1 MFLKLKCIA
10 ICLVLILTLNLA
22 ACLFVPETTA
32 NKNNDCQLVTKKWS
46 LEFKKV
52 DISGR
57 VDGEILVA
65 IGAVAV
71 GSLVVSGSVVVVG
84 NSIHWLEQQGFCD
97 DSITQKTVDGFV
109 SSLKNAGG
117 YVVSTSEELLD
128 WLNSHL
134 SVDIDDDAD
143 IDDDKNNGLQIRSKM
158 KENTDIY

>member
-10 ICLVLILTLNLA
+10 IWLVLILTLNLA
-22 ACLFVPETTA
+22 ACLFVPETKA
-32 NKNNDCQLVTKKWS
+32 IKNNDCQLVTKKWS
-46 LEFKKV
+46 LEFKKA

-109 SSLKNAGG
+109 SGWKSAGG

-128 WLNSHL
+128 WLNSPL
-134 SVDIDDDAD
+134 SVDTDDNAD
-143 IDDDKNNGLQIRSKM
+143 IDDNENNGLQIRSII
-158 KENTDIY
+158 KENTDKY

>member
-22 ACLFVPETTA
+22 ACLFVPETKTI
-32 NKNNDCQLVTKKWS
+32 KNNDCQLVTKKWS
-46 LEFKKV
+46 LEFKKA

-84 NSIHWLEQQGFCD
+84 NTIHWLEQQGFCD
-97 DSITQKTVDGFV
+97 DSITQKTVDAPNHHHIVHKFRHRHR
-109 SSLKNAGG
+109 SSSCRRNVKGPEMG
-117 YVVSTSEELLD
+117 
-128 WLNSHL
+128 
-134 SVDIDDDAD
+134 
-143 IDDDKNNGLQIRSKM
+143 
-158 KENTDIY
+158 

>member
-10 ICLVLILTLNLA
+10 ICLVLILTFNLA

-32 NKNNDCQLVTKKWS
+32 NKNDDCQLVTKKWS
-46 LEFKKV
+46 LEFKKA
-52 DISGR
+52 DISSR
-57 VDGEILVA
+57 VEGEILVA

-84 NSIHWLEQQGFCD
+84 NTIHWLEQQGFCD

-109 SSLKNAGG
+109 SGLKSAGG

-128 WLNSHL
+128 WFNSPL
-134 SVDIDDDAD
+134 SVDADDNAGIDDDAD
-143 IDDDKNNGLQIRSKM
+143 IDDDENNGF
-158 KENTDIY
+158 

>member
-22 ACLFVPETTA
+22 ACLFVPETKA
-32 NKNNDCQLVTKKWS
+32 IKNNDCQLVTKKWS
-46 LEFKKV
+46 LEFKKA

-84 NSIHWLEQQGFCD
+84 NTIHWLEQQGLCD
-97 DSITQKTVDGFV
+97 DSITQKTDEGFV
-109 SSLKNAGG
+109 SGLKSTGG

-128 WLNSHL
+128 WLNSPL

>member
-22 ACLFVPETTA
+22 ACLFVPETKTI
-32 NKNNDCQLVTKKWS
+32 KNDDCQLVTKKWS
-46 LEFKKV
+46 LEFKKT

-97 DSITQKTVDGFV
+97 DSITQKTVNGFV
-109 SSLKNAGG
+109 SGLKSSGG

-128 WLNSHL
+128 WLNSPL
-134 SVDIDDDAD
+134 SVDTGDNAD
-143 IDDDKNNGLQIRSKM
+143 IDDNENNGF
-158 KENTDIY
+158 

>member
-1 MFLKLKCIA
+1 M
-10 ICLVLILTLNLA
+10 
-22 ACLFVPETTA
+22 
-32 NKNNDCQLVTKKWS
+32 VTKKWS
-46 LEFKKV
+46 LEFKKT

-84 NSIHWLEQQGFCD
+84 NTIHWLEQQGFCD

-109 SSLKNAGG
+109 SGLKSAGG

-128 WLNSHL
+128 WLNSL
-134 SVDIDDDAD
+134 F
-143 IDDDKNNGLQIRSKM
+143 L
-158 KENTDIY
+158 

>member
-10 ICLVLILTLNLA
+10 ICLVLILTFNLA

-46 LEFKKV
+46 LEFKKA

-57 VDGEILVA
+57 VEGEILVA

-109 SSLKNAGG
+109 SGLKSAGG

-128 WLNSHL
+128 WLNSPP
-134 SVDIDDDAD
+134 SVDTDDNADTDGDAD
-143 IDDDKNNGLQIRSKM
+143 IDGDENNG
-158 KENTDIY
+158 

>member
-10 ICLVLILTLNLA
+10 ICLVLILTFNLA
-22 ACLFVPETTA
+22 ACLFVPETKA
-32 NKNNDCQLVTKKWS
+32 IKNNDCQLVTKKWS
-46 LEFKKV
+46 LEFKKT

-109 SSLKNAGG
+109 SGLKSAGG

-128 WLNSHL
+128 WLNSPL
-134 SVDIDDDAD
+134 SVDADDNAD
-143 IDDDKNNGLQIRSKM
+143 IDDNENNGLQIRSKM

>member
-22 ACLFVPETTA
+22 ACLFVPETKA
-32 NKNNDCQLVTKKWS
+32 IKNNDCQLVTKKWS
-46 LEFKKV
+46 LEFKKT

-57 VDGEILVA
+57 VNGEILVA

-109 SSLKNAGG
+109 SGLKSAGG

-128 WLNSHL
+128 WLNSTP
-134 SVDIDDDAD
+134 SVDTGDNAD
-143 IDDDKNNGLQIRSKM
+143 IVDDENNGL
-158 KENTDIY
+158 